1 MTDASLDNVLLDRIR
16 TGDRAACED
25 CIRLHATGV
34 YRFALR
40 LTRNETE
47 AEDVVQDTFL
57 NAFKGI
63 DSFEG
68 RASLR
73 TWLFRIAYNAAMMRI
88 RKRQPE
94 FVSIEEATDPAEGIP
109 LPAAFFDWSSLPQTE
124 LEKTEVREEMEKAIS
139 KLPSKLREV
148 FIMRELEELSTEET
162 ARVLDI
168 TQETVKTRLH
178 RARMWLRDRLTSYF
192 EPLSRTGFGRNP
204 A

>member
-1 MTDASLDNVLLDRIR
+1 MTDESQESLLLERIR
-16 TGDRAACED
+16 AGERSACED

-40 LTRNETE
+40 LTRNEAE

-57 NAFKGI
+57 NAFRGI
-63 DSFEG
+63 HSFEG

-73 TWLFRIAYNAAMMRI
+73 TWLFRIAYNAAMMRM
-88 RKRQPE
+88 RKRHPE
-94 FVSIEEATDPAEGIP
+94 VISIEEATDPAEGLP
-109 LPAAFFDWSSLPQTE
+109 LPEAFFDWSSLPEAE
-124 LEKTEVREEMEKAIS
+124 LEKAEVREEMERAIS

-148 FIMRELEELSTEET
+148 FVMRELEELSTEET
-162 ARVLDI
+162 ARVLEI

-178 RARMWLRDRLTSYF
+178 RARMWLRERLTSYF
-192 EPLSRTGFGRNP
+192 DPFSRTGLGRNP

>member
-1 MTDASLDNVLLDRIR
+1 MINASHDDVLLDRIR

-25 CIRLHATGV
+25 CIRLHATGI

-40 LTRNETE
+40 LTRNEAE
-47 AEDVVQDTFL
+47 AEDVVQDTFM
-57 NAFKGI
+57 NAFRGI
-63 DSFEG
+63 GNFEG

-73 TWLFRIAYNAAMMRI
+73 TWLFRIAYNAAMMRL

-94 FVSIEEATDPAEGIP
+94 MVSIEEATDPEEGFP
-109 LPAAFFDWSSLPQTE
+109 LPEAFFDWSSLPEAE
-124 LEKTEVREEMEKAIS
+124 LEKTEVREEMEKAIN

-148 FIMRELEELSTEET
+148 FVMRELEELSTEET
-162 ARVLDI
+162 ARVLEI

-178 RARMWLRDRLTSYF
+178 RARMWLRERLTSYF
-192 EPLSRTGFGRNP
+192 DPFPRTGLGRNP